1 MDGNK
6 RTFRWICLGL
16 LCGGLL
22 LAGIGAGVQLA
33 EVSSLTYGGE
43 RLVQDTPQE
52 IHMVVDLN
60 PEAEQVNIL
69 SHSSRLSDQLQRL
82 VRIEAR
88 DTIAPGT
95 MELDF
100 RYEGAEINLSY
111 WSDYGEDTQYFN
123 FFWDNRSDLS
133 VLLACKDAVLE
144 DLKQGQISDYTLWN
158 LTDAVVTVHPDDLPR
173 VHFTQA

>member
-6 RTFRWICLGL
+6 RTFRRVCLGL

-22 LAGIGAGVQLA
+22 LAGIGAGVQMV

-52 IHMVVDLN
+52 LHMVVDLN

-69 SHSSRLSDQLQRL
+69 SHSSKLSAQLQEL
-82 VRIEAR
+82 IRIEAR
-88 DTIAPGT
+88 DTVAPGT
-95 MELDF
+95 VELDF
-100 RYEGAEINLSY
+100 RYEGSEVNLSY
-111 WSDYGEDTQYFN
+111 WSDYGEDTQYLN
-123 FFWDNRSDLS
+123 FFWDNESDLS

-144 DLKQGQISDYTLWN
+144 DLKQGQISDYMLWN
-158 LTDAVVTVHPDDLPR
+158 LTDAVVAVHPDDLSR